1 MNWRVIWAIARK
13 DWKEVRQNRMAW
25 MPMLVLPL
33 IICVI
38 LPLVIILA
46 PTALNVSTDSL
57 TKGQDIEELLASLP
71 PSVRDQ
77 MTGMNEQQSLIFFLL
92 AFTFAP
98 MFLILPIMTASIIGS
113 DSFVGE
119 KERKTLESLLY
130 TPATD
135 RELFLGKMLAA
146 VIPAVLVSWGTFIV
160 YALIL
165 NTVGGS
171 VMGRVWFPTPTW
183 WPLIL
188 WVTPA
193 VAVMGMLG
201 AVLVSS
207 RVSTFM
213 EAYQATGV
221 LVLPVILLLVAQVGG
236 VIYLSV
242 GTTLIV
248 GLIIW
253 LVDAAL
259 LFGSLKIF
267 SRAALL
273 GKAGKA

>member
-1 MNWRVIWAIARK
+1 MNGRIIRAIARK
-13 DWKEVRQNRMAW
+13 DWQEVRQNKMAW
-25 MPMLVLPL
+25 MPMLIVPV
-33 IICVI
+33 IICVLI
-38 LPLVIILA
+38 PLLVIVG
-46 PTALNVSTDSL
+46 PTALNMPVEEL
-57 TKGQDIEELLASLP
+57 TRGQDMDELLASLP
-71 PSVRDQ
+71 PVVQ
-77 MTGMNEQQSLIFFLL
+77 EQIGGMNDHQALIFFLL

-119 KERKTLESLLY
+119 KERKTMESLLY

-135 RELFLGKMLAA
+135 RDLFLGKMVAA
-146 VIPAVLVSWGTFIV
+146 VIPAVGVSWATFAV

-165 NTVGGS
+165 NGLGGP

-201 AVLVSS
+201 AVLISA

-213 EAYQATGV
+213 EAYQATGL

-236 VIYLSV
+236 VVYLDV
-242 GTTLIV
+242 GTTLLV
-248 GLIIW
+248 GLVIW

-259 LFGSLKIF
+259 LWGSLRLF
-267 SRAALL
+267 NRAMLV
-273 GKAGKA
+273 GGERK